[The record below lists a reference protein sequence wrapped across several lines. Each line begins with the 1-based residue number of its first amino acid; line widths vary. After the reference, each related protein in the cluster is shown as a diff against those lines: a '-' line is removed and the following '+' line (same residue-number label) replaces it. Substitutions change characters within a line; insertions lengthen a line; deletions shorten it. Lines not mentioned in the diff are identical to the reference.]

1 MRKFLTALL
10 LAVSALVFA
19 SCTGGEI
26 STSQQQ
32 SESST
37 TIEMSELPET
47 ATAELGERFDIPEV
61 TAKKGGKEIAV
72 AVSVKDSKGE
82 EVELQGRGTRFSATD
97 MNGYVVTFSAGEGEE
112 KIVKTLNVQVS
123 DTKGPEISLPASANN
138 MTVKKGATV
147 SVPAATWTDKSE
159 EVTDGG
165 YKVMFGDAEVSVTKG
180 EGGAADT
187 FLAEEYGEYTVIYA
201 ATDKFGN
208 RTETPVVIECV
219 RSVVLANF
227 DDLSKVW
234 ASEDYSEIVSEHAVE
249 GKALKVTC
257 NNGWQMIA
265 VYPEYY
271 DLGGFDKLQ
280 ITVYSDVDMDTSD
293 EGFYLLNK
301 RYTLSEGKNIVTI
314 TKEELDSQYPN
325 GRVPSTARAEYY
337 DLKYLW
343 FQVKSESGSVWVDNL
358 IGIFDNY
365 TEDTKAP
372 TVDLGIQAPHDKLSF
387 QVGRK
392 MSVPT
397 AAAYD
402 NSMEKIPVSCIV
414 TNKSGADITAE
425 AIAGTYIV
433 RENEEYK
440 IVYTATDKSGNVGT
454 KTVEVEV
461 LPRADIPDTE
471 KSDYFPAA
479 RDYDILQD
487 FEGGGVDWSTVENS
501 FETDH
506 VMNGEKSVRLS
517 TTSADCCVVMKLLK
531 NGKRLETKDW
541 EKYAYIQAYVYAD
554 CEGARFDFY
563 GKTNYLQLG
572 PNVITITSQEII
584 AEIAKAANVYDS
596 TGGFYFQLTTGTV
609 YVDCIIGV
617 YPEGYVPEP
626 EQPDELKNYYPTDK
640 EYDVL

>member
-609 YVDCIIGV
+609 YVDCIIG
-617 YPEGYVPEP
+617 
-626 EQPDELKNYYPTDK
+626 
-640 EYDVL
+640 